1 MKLNF
6 KLNLMIF
13 CSWWVIISNCLAV
26 CEIGAY
32 CLREMPRAVEASSG
46 SRTRHMWQPRHP
58 TSLVA
63 PADAAAAETGSC
75 NRPTTL
81 RPATDSNVAA
91 SQQLNGIG
99 NATIQAAA
107 AAAMTTAASP
117 AVTLANYVYQ
127 CAAKRASSSS
137 NSCASNSN
145 DNISQLEQQLTVFQ
159 SHLSG
164 FQEFFGVDS
173 MVKIN
178 WHKANRSKNPT
189 S

>member
-159 SHLSG
+159 SS
-164 FQEFFGVDS
+164 
-173 MVKIN
+173 
-178 WHKANRSKNPT
+178 
-189 S
+189 

>member
-32 CLREMPRAVEASSG
+32 CLREMPRAAKANSG

-58 TSLVA
+58 TGLVA
-63 PADAAAAETGSC
+63 PADAAAAAETGSC

-107 AAAMTTAASP
+107 AAAASP

-145 DNISQLEQQLTVFQ
+145 DNISQLEQQLTVLQ
-159 SHLSG
+159 S
-164 FQEFFGVDS
+164 
-173 MVKIN
+173 
-178 WHKANRSKNPT
+178 
-189 S
+189 